1 MWTALILMAL
11 TPTISAIPPTMA
23 ICLCA
28 GLLICVLAQARY
40 VVRFSPLVR
49 KEVADS
55 LGTAPDRSASLLV
68 ANVLMTNE
76 NSHAFIAAVERHQP
90 DIVLTLES
98 NRRWEDALAAL
109 AVEYPYRVAE
119 PLENL
124 YGMHLYSKLPLDE
137 TETTFLIEDDVP
149 SIHTLIELPSGETVR
164 AHFLH
169 PAPPSPSENA
179 SSEERDSE
187 LILVAKSLEDDDLPV
202 LVAGDLND
210 VSWSRIIDL
219 FKRISGMGDVRVGR
233 GLYATFNANYRF
245 LRWPLDHL
253 FVSSHFR
260 LVRIERVP
268 IRGSDHFALLTE
280 FELLSSN
287 ELESTGNLSEQEK
300 QDVAETL
307 ESQDEDASDVP
318 QPGH

>member
-1 MWTALILMAL
+1 M
-11 TPTISAIPPTMA
+11 
-23 ICLCA
+23 
-28 GLLICVLAQARY
+28 
-40 VVRFSPLVR
+40 
-49 KEVADS
+49 
-55 LGTAPDRSASLLV
+55 
-68 ANVLMTNE
+68 
-76 NSHAFIAAVERHQP
+76 
-90 DIVLTLES
+90 LTLES
-98 NRRWEDALAAL
+98 NRRWEEALAAL
-109 AVEYPYRVAE
+109 AGEYPYRVAE